1 VQTTQAPT
9 GAATI
14 LLDAAGENQ
23 IIIIPGANAE
33 LTLPLGFTP
42 PADIAVALAQL
53 ETPQAATAG
62 LFRSLTGARRI
73 LNVAP
78 AAAILPELLSVTDML
93 VLNETEAA
101 ILAQREAEPAALAIA
116 LAAETMREVILTAGA
131 IGAFWARPDG
141 VVIDAAP
148 PRVAVTDTTGAG
160 DAFLGAF
167 AAFSAEG
174 LAQERILRQA
184 VTAGALAGAVG
195 AVSVAGL
202 GLSAALVAGSF
213 SEAAGDCKA
222 GFVSVFCSGRGVVP
236 GIKPRTAAF
245 TPTSAAAARVVL
257 RRQGLALAFFLSDA
271 SSSSSTGANEMLS
284 RFTPAR
290 FDGPVAT
297 QAGVSRISSSVDK
310 ASNLVAEFPR
320 KLSARNESC
329 DPLAKSC
336 SIVSRS

>member
-1 VQTTQAPT
+1 MVIGSYKRDTVLRLDRFPAPGETMTALGMAEFHGGKGSNQAVAAARAGGRVGIIAALGDDAAGQGARALWAEEGIAAEAVQTTQAPT

-53 ETPQAATAG
+53 ETPQAATAA

-184 VTAGALAGAVG
+184 VTAGALACTQDGAVP
-195 AVSVAGL
+195 SL
-202 GLSAALVAGSF
+202 PYRAA
-213 SEAAGDCKA
+213 
-222 GFVSVFCSGRGVVP
+222 
-236 GIKPRTAAF
+236 I
-245 TPTSAAAARVVL
+245 
-257 RRQGLALAFFLSDA
+257 LAFP
-271 SSSSSTGANEMLS
+271 GH
-284 RFTPAR
+284 
-290 FDGPVAT
+290 
-297 QAGVSRISSSVDK
+297 
-310 ASNLVAEFPR
+310 
-320 KLSARNESC
+320 
-329 DPLAKSC
+329 
-336 SIVSRS
+336 

>member
-1 VQTTQAPT
+1 MGGILVIGSYNRDTVLRLDRFPAPGETMTALGMAEFHGGKGSNQAVAAARAGGRVGIIAALGDDAAGQAARALWAEEGIAAEAVQTTQAPT

-53 ETPQAATAG
+53 ETPQAATAA

-184 VTAGALAGAVG
+184 VTAGALACTQDGAVP
-195 AVSVAGL
+195 SL
-202 GLSAALVAGSF
+202 PYRAA
-213 SEAAGDCKA
+213 
-222 GFVSVFCSGRGVVP
+222 
-236 GIKPRTAAF
+236 I
-245 TPTSAAAARVVL
+245 
-257 RRQGLALAFFLSDA
+257 LAFP
-271 SSSSSTGANEMLS
+271 GH
-284 RFTPAR
+284 
-290 FDGPVAT
+290 
-297 QAGVSRISSSVDK
+297 
-310 ASNLVAEFPR
+310 
-320 KLSARNESC
+320 
-329 DPLAKSC
+329 
-336 SIVSRS
+336 

>member
-1 VQTTQAPT
+1 MGGILVIGSYNRDTVLRLDRFPAPGETMTALGMAEFHGGKGSNQAVAAARAGGRVGIIAALGDDAAGQGARALWAEEEIAAEAVQTTQAPT
-9 GAATI
+9 GAASI

-53 ETPQAATAG
+53 ETPQAATAA

-184 VTAGALAGAVG
+184 VTAGALACTQDGAVP
-195 AVSVAGL
+195 SL
-202 GLSAALVAGSF
+202 PYRAA
-213 SEAAGDCKA
+213 
-222 GFVSVFCSGRGVVP
+222 
-236 GIKPRTAAF
+236 I
-245 TPTSAAAARVVL
+245 
-257 RRQGLALAFFLSDA
+257 LAFS
-271 SSSSSTGANEMLS
+271 GH
-284 RFTPAR
+284 
-290 FDGPVAT
+290 
-297 QAGVSRISSSVDK
+297 
-310 ASNLVAEFPR
+310 
-320 KLSARNESC
+320 
-329 DPLAKSC
+329 
-336 SIVSRS
+336 

>member
-1 VQTTQAPT
+1 MGGILVIGSYNRDTVLRLDRFPAPGETMTALGMAEFHGGKGSNQAVAAARAGGRVGIIAALGDDAAGQAARALWAEEGIAAEAVQTTQAPT

-53 ETPQAATAG
+53 ETPQAATAA

-184 VTAGALAGAVG
+184 VTAGALACTQDGALP
-195 AVSVAGL
+195 SL
-202 GLSAALVAGSF
+202 PYRAA
-213 SEAAGDCKA
+213 
-222 GFVSVFCSGRGVVP
+222 
-236 GIKPRTAAF
+236 I
-245 TPTSAAAARVVL
+245 
-257 RRQGLALAFFLSDA
+257 LAFP
-271 SSSSSTGANEMLS
+271 GH
-284 RFTPAR
+284 
-290 FDGPVAT
+290 
-297 QAGVSRISSSVDK
+297 
-310 ASNLVAEFPR
+310 
-320 KLSARNESC
+320 
-329 DPLAKSC
+329 
-336 SIVSRS
+336 

>member
-1 VQTTQAPT
+1 MDGILVIGSYNRDTVLRLDRFPAPGETMTALGMAEFHGGKGSNQAVAAARAGGRVGIIAALGDDAAGQGARALWAEEGIAAEAVQTTQAPT

-53 ETPQAATAG
+53 ETPQAATAA

-78 AAAILPELLSVTDML
+78 AAPILPELLSVTDML

-184 VTAGALAGAVG
+184 VTAGALACTQDGAVP
-195 AVSVAGL
+195 SL
-202 GLSAALVAGSF
+202 PYRAA
-213 SEAAGDCKA
+213 
-222 GFVSVFCSGRGVVP
+222 
-236 GIKPRTAAF
+236 I
-245 TPTSAAAARVVL
+245 
-257 RRQGLALAFFLSDA
+257 LAFP
-271 SSSSSTGANEMLS
+271 GH
-284 RFTPAR
+284 
-290 FDGPVAT
+290 
-297 QAGVSRISSSVDK
+297 
-310 ASNLVAEFPR
+310 
-320 KLSARNESC
+320 
-329 DPLAKSC
+329 
-336 SIVSRS
+336 

>member
-1 VQTTQAPT
+1 MGGILVIGSYNRDTVLRLDRFPAPGETMTALGMAEFHGGKGSNQAVAAARAGGRVGIIAALGDDAAGQGARALWAEEGIAAEAVQTTQAPT

-53 ETPQAATAG
+53 ETPQAATAA

-184 VTAGALAGAVG
+184 VTAGALACTHDGAVP
-195 AVSVAGL
+195 SL
-202 GLSAALVAGSF
+202 PYRAA
-213 SEAAGDCKA
+213 
-222 GFVSVFCSGRGVVP
+222 
-236 GIKPRTAAF
+236 I
-245 TPTSAAAARVVL
+245 
-257 RRQGLALAFFLSDA
+257 LAFP
-271 SSSSSTGANEMLS
+271 GH
-284 RFTPAR
+284 
-290 FDGPVAT
+290 
-297 QAGVSRISSSVDK
+297 
-310 ASNLVAEFPR
+310 
-320 KLSARNESC
+320 
-329 DPLAKSC
+329 
-336 SIVSRS
+336 